1 MTATS
6 ARCRTVI
13 TVRLNQI
20 RDFVAVVECG
30 GIRAAARK
38 LGVSQPAITRSV
50 RGLETELHARLL
62 QRTPTGVVLTE
73 SGRAF
78 LARAR
83 AAQSELRKAGEEADP
98 LGQSLG
104 SVAFG
109 VGPTAGI
116 IVPDAINLFR
126 EKFPRTPVH
135 VAEGLPQLLLPLVR
149 EGTLDFAICRQAL
162 GRPDLAL
169 TFRPLFRNDFVV
181 VARKGHPLERARS
194 FAELAD
200 ANWVS
205 LLPPESPT
213 SPLNRVFSQA
223 GLPTPRQVLQCESYS
238 IAVALI
244 EKTDMLG
251 FLSRQALP
259 ESLLGESLELVHVA
273 DSLPSFVSGIFA
285 RSDTPLTQAAG
296 EMAKAVAA
304 AARTLVRFWRGER
317 ETGQV
322 S

>member
-1 MTATS
+1 
-6 ARCRTVI
+6 
-13 TVRLNQI
+13 
-20 RDFVAVVECG
+20 
-30 GIRAAARK
+30 
-38 LGVSQPAITRSV
+38 
-50 RGLETELHARLL
+50 
-62 QRTPTGVVLTE
+62 VVLTE

-83 AAQSELRKAGEEADP
+83 AAQSELRKAGEEADQ

-109 VGPTAGI
+109 VGPTAEI
-116 IVPDAINLFR
+116 IVPEAITRFR

-149 EGTLDFAICRQAL
+149 EETLDFAICRQAL
-162 GRPDLAL
+162 GKPDSAL

-181 VARKGHPLERARS
+181 VARRGHPLSGARS
-194 FAELAD
+194 LAELAP

-205 LLPPESPT
+205 LLPPESP
-213 SPLNRVFSQA
+213 SGPLNRAFARA
-223 GLPTPRQVLQCESYS
+223 GLSAPQQVVQCESYS

-259 ESLLGESLELVHVA
+259 DPLLHESLQQVHLTEA
-273 DSLPSFVSGIFA
+273 LPSFVSGIFT
-285 RSDTPLTQAAG
+285 RSDTPLTQVAA
-296 EMAKAVAA
+296 EMANAVTA
-304 AARTLVRFWRGER
+304 AARTLVRSWRDER
-317 ETGQV
+317 APEQ
-322 S
+322 SW

>member
-1 MTATS
+1 MTGSSAATVV
-6 ARCRTVI
+6 R
-13 TVRLNQI
+13 VRLNQI
-20 RDFVAVVECG
+20 RDFVAVVESG

-50 RGLETELHARLL
+50 RGLETELRARLL

-83 AAQSELRKAGEEADP
+83 AAQSELRKAGEEADQ

-116 IVPDAINLFR
+116 IVPEAISRFR

-135 VAEGLPQLLLPLVR
+135 VSEGLPQLLLPLVR
-149 EGTLDFAICRQAL
+149 EATLDFAICRHAL
-162 GRPDLAL
+162 GKPDSAL
-169 TFRPLFRNDFVV
+169 TFRPLYRNDFVV
-181 VARKGHPLERARS
+181 VARRGHPLEGVRSLAR
-194 FAELAD
+194 LVD

-213 SPLNRVFSQA
+213 SPLNRAFSQV
-223 GLPTPRQVLQCESYS
+223 GLSAPPQVVQCESYS
-238 IAVALI
+238 MATALI

-251 FLSRQALP
+251 FLSRQALAG
-259 ESLLGESLELVHVA
+259 SLMCGSLRQIQVA
-273 DSLPSFVSGIFA
+273 EALPSFVSGMFA
-285 RSDTPLTQAAG
+285 RSDTPLTQVAA

-304 AARTLVRFWRGER
+304 AARTLVRSWRDER
-317 ETGQV
+317 EPGQV
-322 S
+322 P